1 MGPGPGMYSSV
12 SDSMFKMKGPQVK
25 IGTSKRQ
32 DHYTKN
38 SDMPGPG
45 NYNVDQKKQGGFSM
59 GGKT

>member
-45 NYNVDQKKQGGFSM
+45 NYNVD
-59 GGKT
+59 